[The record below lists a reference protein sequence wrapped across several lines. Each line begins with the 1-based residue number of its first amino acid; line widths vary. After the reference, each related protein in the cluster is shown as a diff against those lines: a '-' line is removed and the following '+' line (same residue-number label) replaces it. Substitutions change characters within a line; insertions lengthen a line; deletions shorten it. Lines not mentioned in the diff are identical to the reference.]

1 MQSDL
6 SDNPEPAA
14 APDAWI
20 SSGDAMTTHCSQTVR
35 VTPDLI
41 AAKVAEFL
49 AAGGTIDRIP
59 IGVSAE
65 FASHFNNTV
74 VASNTKAVAMYEARA
89 AHNRREHARRREQDA
104 KDIELLA
111 RRLPHVK
118 TARELCRECR
128 VSYDKLDRLI
138 RTYFADDADAMQYAR
153 KSRDER
159 EQLVK
164 AQYRDLRATMTKEAC
179 ARALHMQLGEL
190 NRIIKLYGLDRP
202 KTSAARLWNNPGRP
216 ATKEQAELA

>member
-20 SSGDAMTTHCSQTVR
+20 SSGDAMTAHCTQTVR
-35 VTPDLI
+35 DTPDLI

-65 FASHFNNTV
+65 TDSHFNNSV
-74 VASNTKAVAMYEARA
+74 VATISKAEQLFEKRA
-89 AHNRREHARRREQDA
+89 AHNRRNAARWREQDA
-104 KDIELLA
+104 QDIELLA
-111 RRLPHVK
+111 RRLPHVQ

-128 VSYDKLDRLI
+128 FSYDKLDRLL
-138 RTYFADDADAMQYAR
+138 RTYFADDPVAKQYT
-153 KSRDER
+153 KTSREER

-164 AQYRDLRATMTKEAC
+164 AKYPELRKTMIKDEC
-179 ARALHMQLGEL
+179 AKALHVRFSEL
-190 NRIIKLYGLDRP
+190 NRIIELYGLDRNQP
-202 KTSAARLWNNPGRP
+202 TPQRRWNNLGRP

>member
-20 SSGDAMTTHCSQTVR
+20 SSGDAMTAHCTQTVR

-49 AAGGTIDRIP
+49 ATGGCIDQIP
-59 IGVSAE
+59 IGVSSE

-89 AHNRREHARRREQDA
+89 AHNRREHARRRENDAQDV
-104 KDIELLA
+104 ELLA

-128 VSYDKLDRLI
+128 ISYDKLDRLL
-138 RTYFADDADAMQYAR
+138 RTYFVDDPDAMQYAR
-153 KSRDER
+153 TSRDDR

-164 AQYRDLRATMTKEAC
+164 TKYPELRKTMTKMEC
-179 ARALHMQLGEL
+179 TRALHMQLGEL
-190 NRIIKLYGLDRP
+190 NRIIRLYGLDRP
-202 KTSAARLWNNPGRP
+202 QSTPATRWNNPGRP
-216 ATKEQAELA
+216 ATREQAELA

>member
-1 MQSDL
+1 MQTDIPN
-6 SDNPEPAA
+6 DPEPAA

-20 SSGDAMTTHCSQTVR
+20 SSGDAMTAHCSQTVR

-41 AAKVAEFL
+41 DAKVAEFL
-49 AAGGTIDRIP
+49 AAGGTIDKIP
-59 IGVSAE
+59 IGMSAE
-65 FASHFNNTV
+65 TDSHFNNSV
-74 VASNTKAVAMYEARA
+74 VATISKAEQLFEKRA
-89 AHNRREHARRREQDA
+89 AHNRRNAARWREQDA
-104 KDIELLA
+104 QDIELLA

-128 VSYDKLDRLI
+128 MSYDKLDRLL
-138 RTYFADDADAMQYAR
+138 RTYFSDDPNAMQFAR

-164 AQYRDLRATMTKEAC
+164 AQYRDLRTTMTKEAC

-190 NRIIKLYGLDRP
+190 NRIIRLYGLDRP
-202 KTSAARLWNNPGRP
+202 QSTPATRWNNPGRP

>member
-20 SSGDAMTTHCSQTVR
+20 SSGDAMTTHCTQTVR

-49 AAGGTIDRIP
+49 AAGGEITAVP
-59 IGVSAE
+59 IGASAE
-65 FASHFNNTV
+65 LDSHFNNSV
-74 VASNTKAVAMYEARA
+74 VASGTKAGAMYEARA
-89 AHNRREHARRREQDA
+89 AHNRRVSAKLREHDARDVE
-104 KDIELLA
+104 KLA
-111 RRLPHVK
+111 RHLPHVR

-128 VSYDKLDRLI
+128 VSYDKLDRLL
-138 RTYFADDADAMQYAR
+138 RTYFPGDPVAAQYT
-153 KSRDER
+153 KTSKDER

-164 AQYRDLRATMTKEAC
+164 AKYPELRKTMTKEQC
-179 ARALHMQLGEL
+179 ARTLHMWLAEL

-202 KTSAARLWNNPGRP
+202 KSTSATRWNNPGRP
-216 ATKEQAELA
+216 ATKELAELF

>member
-20 SSGDAMTTHCSQTVR
+20 SSGDAMTAHCTQTVR

-49 AAGGTIDRIP
+49 AAGGCIDQIP
-59 IGVSAE
+59 IGMSAE
-65 FASHFNNTV
+65 TDSHFNNSV
-74 VASNTKAVAMYEARA
+74 VATISKAEQLFEKRA
-89 AHNRREHARRREQDA
+89 AHNRRNAARWREQDA
-104 KDIELLA
+104 QDVEKLA
-111 RRLPHVK
+111 RHLPNVK

-128 VSYDKLDRLI
+128 VSYDKLDRLL
-138 RTYFADDADAMQYAR
+138 RTYFPGDPVAAQYT
-153 KSRDER
+153 KMTRDER
-159 EQLVK
+159 EEIVRAK
-164 AQYRDLRATMTKEAC
+164 YRDLRANMAQSEC
-179 ARALHMQLGEL
+179 AKALHMHHCEL
-190 NRIIKLYGLDRP
+190 KRIVALYGLDRP
-202 KTSAARLWNNPGRP
+202 ASTAAQRWNNPGRP

>member
-6 SDNPEPAA
+6 HDDPEPAA

-20 SSGDAMTTHCSQTVR
+20 RSGDAMNLHCTQTVR

-65 FASHFNNTV
+65 TDSHFNNSV
-74 VASNTKAVAMYEARA
+74 VATISKAEQLFEKRA
-89 AHNRREHARRREQDA
+89 AHNRRNAARWREQDA
-104 KDIELLA
+104 QDIELLA

-118 TARELCRECR
+118 AARELCRECHFG
-128 VSYDKLDRLI
+128 YDKLDRLL
-138 RTYFADDADAMQYAR
+138 RTYFSDDPNAMQYAR

-164 AQYRDLRATMTKEAC
+164 LRYRGLRATMTKEAC

-190 NRIIKLYGLDRP
+190 NRIIRLYGLDRP
-202 KTSAARLWNNPGRP
+202 QSTPATRWNNPGRP